1 MPRLSRISKK
11 ITPPWSRRRFVQP
24 KISTVWLICS
34 IYVPTTPNP
43 TSGFFIMLPK
53 KEVIELDMH
62 VDEAFKLIISTG
74 VVTPEQH

>member
-1 MPRLSRISKK
+1 
-11 ITPPWSRRRFVQP
+11 
-24 KISTVWLICS
+24 
-34 IYVPTTPNP
+34 
-43 TSGFFIMLPK
+43 MLPK